1 MQQPGRQDRGRFQP
15 EPATLHPHYLKDG
28 YFDAAGHLH
37 PGLLT
42 TAGRAPGPQT
52 GPQDSDLDRALS
64 ALHHGAVKGS
74 RETGIKVAQLR
85 RFFNRAKQIEGRLRA
100 GESIDEVRAELL
112 RLEDLAAYTVGRGV
126 ACEPLLDFM
135 HRNMQYAQ
143 LSEKH
148 VRQGFIP
155 HFEAVVAYTTYYWRE
170 MERRS

>member
-74 RETGIKVAQLR
+74 RETGIKVAH
-85 RFFNRAKQIEGRLRA
+85 
-100 GESIDEVRAELL
+100 
-112 RLEDLAAYTVGRGV
+112 TVGRGV